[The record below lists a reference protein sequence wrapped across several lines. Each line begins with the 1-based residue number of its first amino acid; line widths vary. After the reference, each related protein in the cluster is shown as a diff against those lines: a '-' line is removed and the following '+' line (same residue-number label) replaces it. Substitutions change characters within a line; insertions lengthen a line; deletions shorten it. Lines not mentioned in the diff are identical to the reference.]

1 MSGRVS
7 GRQHEPIPPRDK
19 HQPISSQA
27 LRERGIFTK
36 GTDMKL
42 GIEGRTA
49 IVCGASK
56 GLGWGCASA
65 LAAEGVRIILNARDP
80 ARLEA
85 TAAALRSASGVD
97 VIAVPGD
104 VGTAEG
110 RAALLA
116 ACPEPDILVNN
127 AGGPPPGDFR
137 EWEEEHW
144 HRAVQNN

>member
-1 MSGRVS
+1 
-7 GRQHEPIPPRDK
+7 
-19 HQPISSQA
+19 
-27 LRERGIFTK
+27 
-36 GTDMKL
+36 MKL

-56 GLGWGCASA
+56 GLGLGCAAA

-85 TAAALRSASGVD
+85 TAAALRDATGAE

-110 RAALLA
+110 RGGAARRLSRARHPGQQCRRPA
-116 ACPEPDILVNN
+116 ARRFSRM
-127 AGGPPPGDFR
+127 GGG
-137 EWEEEHW
+137 
-144 HRAVQNN
+144 